1 MKLILTAVVA
11 LAAGSPAFAQDGHA
25 AHGAMD
31 HSAMAPAGVQGSGV
45 VKKIDAKAGSITL
58 DHGPIAALKWPAMT
72 MPFKAAPAL
81 IQNLKVGQKVTFTL
95 KSGGAPEIIAI
106 SATK

>member
-1 MKLILTAVVA
+1 MKLILAAVAA
-11 LAAGSPAFAQDGHA
+11 LAAASPGFAQDGHA
-25 AHGAMD
+25 AHGAAD
-31 HSAMAPAGVQGSGV
+31 HSTKAPAGVQGTGV

-72 MPFKAAPAL
+72 MPFKAASAL
-81 IQNLKVGQKVTFTL
+81 TQNLKVGQKVTFTL

-106 SATK
+106 SAVK

>member
-1 MKLILTAVVA
+1 MKLILAAVAA
-11 LAAGSPAFAQDGHA
+11 LAAAGPAFAQDGHA
-25 AHGAMD
+25 AHGATG
-31 HSAMAPAGVQGSGV
+31 HSTMVPAGVQGTGV

-81 IQNLKVGQKVTFTL
+81 TQNLKVGQKVTFTL

-106 SATK
+106 STTK